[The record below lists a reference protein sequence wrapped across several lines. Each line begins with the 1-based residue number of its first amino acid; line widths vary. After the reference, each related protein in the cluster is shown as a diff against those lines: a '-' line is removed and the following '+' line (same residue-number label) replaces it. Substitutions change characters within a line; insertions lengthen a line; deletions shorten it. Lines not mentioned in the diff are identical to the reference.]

1 MVRSSVDSGH
11 CFYPDA
17 VACGRRFASMTL
29 QPIGDAWIPRL
40 TRAAEMWRSE
50 TGLALPNTPD
60 WSRFA
65 RLLDRV
71 ATWTARV
78 DLTAARDAESLVDI
92 YLVDALLLAALLPSD
107 CGRVVDV
114 GSGGGAPGLSA
125 ALLRPELHI
134 TLLEPRAKRVAFLRT
149 SAEELGCENV
159 EVRRGRS
166 EGLADGEF
174 DAALSRATFGP
185 EEWLREGARIAKH
198 VVWVF
203 LAGAAPP
210 FLPGWRVSTD
220 VEYRQPFSGAQRRT
234 LCFSREDGS

>member
-1 MVRSSVDSGH
+1 MS
-11 CFYPDA
+11 
-17 VACGRRFASMTL
+17 L
-29 QPIGDAWIPRL
+29 QPIGDAWIPLL
-40 TRAAEMWRSE
+40 TRSAEIWQGE
-50 TGLALPNTPD
+50 TGLTIPD
-60 WSRFA
+60 AAEWSRFA

-92 YLVDALLLAALLPSD
+92 YLVDALLLAALLPKN

-114 GSGGGAPGLSA
+114 GSGGGAPGLCA
-125 ALLRPELHI
+125 ALLRPELRI

-149 SAEELGCENV
+149 SVEDLGCQNV

-166 EGLADGEF
+166 QGLAVGEF
-174 DAALSRATFGP
+174 EVALSRATFGP
-185 EEWLREGARIAKH
+185 EEWLREGARIATH

-203 LAGAAPP
+203 LAGAEPP
-210 FLPGWRVSTD
+210 ILPGWRVAKD

-234 LCFSREDGS
+234 LCFAREDGS